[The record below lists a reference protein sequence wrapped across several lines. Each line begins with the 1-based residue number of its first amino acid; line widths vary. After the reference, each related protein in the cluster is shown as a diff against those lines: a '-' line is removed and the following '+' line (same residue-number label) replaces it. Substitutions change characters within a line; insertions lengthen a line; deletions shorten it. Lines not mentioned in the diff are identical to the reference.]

1 MTNPINNRYDFAGVG
16 FTLLD
21 LDTGKISGGSLSD
34 GTEFQPLS
42 DVTFDN
48 ATGVISFRVAK
59 SRIVG
64 VHNISFTG
72 NVIDDSA
79 GNAIGF
85 TGAWKGER
93 IPIIAAP
100 AAAAGVPPPV
110 DVVEGFWA
118 AVVDRD
124 QME

>member
-1 MTNPINNRYDFAGVG
+1 MTNPINNVYDFAGVG

-34 GTEFQPLS
+34 GTEFRPLS
-42 DVTFDN
+42 DVTFNN

-59 SRIVG
+59 SRTVG
-64 VHNISFTG
+64 VQNISFTG
-72 NVIDDSA
+72 NVIDDSS

-93 IPIIAAP
+93 IPIVTAP
-100 AAAAGVPPPV
+100 AAAAIVAPV
-110 DVVEGFWA
+110 DVVEGLWA

-124 QME
+124 QIE